1 MRRVLAL
8 CLAALAGLPAGIV
21 FTSIHPETAFAQ
33 SSAPV
38 TSPQTTSAPTT
49 LSTKDKAIY
58 RQAFTAVDNDRWKE
72 ARRLADTAHNPL
84 PAKIIQWLDLTR
96 PGPGRDFREMTAFL
110 SANPDWPLRETL
122 FSQAERAMPEDLPPA
137 QTIAWFG
144 SRDPNTADGTIKLAG
159 ALHSVKQVDRAT
171 SLVRNGWIDL
181 DFSKDDETVF
191 LRRFGRLLS
200 ERDHEAR
207 LDRLIWDNSRD
218 QISRM
223 LSRVD
228 AGHKALAQ
236 ARLALLDQAAN
247 ASSLLAQVPQS
258 LRKDAG
264 LIYAQARWLRL
275 KGDVE
280 KAAALLDPPPKHVL
294 RPAKMWMEYKRAA
307 RTSLDKGDISV
318 AYRLAA
324 SHGATSGEAFVEG
337 EWLAGWIS
345 LRFLDDPATATKH
358 FTGLYAGAKSAISQA
373 SAAYWAGRAAEQS
386 GNKVKAQEWYR
397 TAAKSTTTFYGL
409 LAAYRLHDK
418 QIMRLHNTQKPD
430 AATKAAFDRREL
442 TKAARLLNL
451 LGEEDRTRPFI
462 LKLREMATKPSDYYL
477 TAQLATEVNRDD
489 LAVSVAKQARTA
501 GVEMVQ
507 YLYPMPVVPK
517 GGDPEPALVLAIIRQ
532 ESAFLDSAVSPAGAM
547 GLMQLMP
554 ATAKG
559 MAKEIGVKKHADKML
574 TTDPQYNIKLGSAY
588 LSKLINRFNGSY
600 ILAAAGYNAGPSRA
614 RDWTYTYGDPRET
627 GTDVIDW
634 IESIPFDETRNYVQ
648 RVMENLE
655 IYRARLNKGV
665 IKLTLEEDLRR
676 HNPQ

>member
-8 CLAALAGLPAGIV
+8 CLVTLAALPAGFV
-21 FTSIHPETAFAQ
+21 LTAFSPQSAFAQ
-33 SSAPV
+33 SLAPAAP
-38 TSPQTTSAPTT
+38 PQTTSAPAT
-49 LSTKDKAIY
+49 LSAKDKAIY
-58 RQAFTAVDNDRWKE
+58 LQAFAAIANDRWKE
-72 ARRLADTAHNPL
+72 ARRLAATAQNPL
-84 PAKIIQWLDLTR
+84 PAKIIQWLDLIR

-110 SANPDWPLRETL
+110 SANPEWPLRETL
-122 FSQAERAMPEDLPPA
+122 FSQAERAMPVDLPPD
-137 QTIAWFG
+137 QTVAWFG
-144 SRDPNTADGTIKLAG
+144 GRDPNTVEGTIKLAS
-159 ALHSVKQVDRAT
+159 ALMALKQTDRAT
-171 SLVRNGWIDL
+171 SLVRDGWIDL

-191 LRRFGRLLS
+191 LQRFGDMLS
-200 ERDHEAR
+200 AREHVAR
-207 LDRLIWDNSRD
+207 LDRLIWDGARD
-218 QISRM
+218 QAARM
-223 LSRVD
+223 LARVD
-228 AGHKALAQ
+228 AGHKALAL
-236 ARLALLDQAAN
+236 ARLALLDEAPN

-345 LRFLDDPATATKH
+345 LRFLDDPAAATKH
-358 FTGLYAGAKSAISQA
+358 FTALYAGAKSAISQA
-373 SAAYWAGRAAEQS
+373 SAAYWAGRAAEQA
-386 GNKVKAQEWYR
+386 GNKAKAQEWYR
-397 TAAKSTTTFYGL
+397 KAAKSTTTFYGL

-418 QIMRLHNTQKPD
+418 QILRLPGTHKPEP
-430 AATKAAFDRREL
+430 AAKAAFDRREL
-442 TKAARLLNL
+442 TKAVRLLSL
-451 LGEEDRTRPFI
+451 LREEDRTRPFI

-477 TAQLATEVNRDD
+477 TAELATEVNRDD
-489 LAVSVAKQARTA
+489 LAVSVAKQARMA

-507 YLYPMPVVPK
+507 YLYPMPLVPK
-517 GGDPEPALVLAIIRQ
+517 GSNPEAALVLAIIRQ

-554 ATAKG
+554 GTATG
-559 MAKEIGVKKHADKML
+559 IAKELGIKKHADKML
-574 TTDPQYNIKLGSAY
+574 TTDPQYNIRLGSAY
-588 LSKLINRFNGSY
+588 LAKLIDRFEGSY

-614 RDWTYTYGDPRET
+614 RDWVYTYGDPRQP